1 MIDIAR
7 ATEQDNPLG
16 ITYHVSDIQDLIK
29 PERKFDIV
37 TAFYLLNYAKTRDE
51 LERMV
56 HVIGEQLK
64 DSNNSYFLS
73 IT

>member
-29 PERKFDIV
+29 SERNLILSLHFIFLIMPKHSSVEIENSV
-37 TAFYLLNYAKTRDE
+37 R
-51 LERMV
+51 
-56 HVIGEQLK
+56 LK
-64 DSNNSYFLS
+64 EIFR
-73 IT
+73 TFEF